1 MIALISYML
10 SFTRWRSIKE
20 WLEVATNSL
29 SMSPDLSSFSERV
42 SETVNNAIDSFFR
55 SKVKFPKNEAL
66 FDHTVKCFFG

>member
-1 MIALISYML
+1 
-10 SFTRWRSIKE
+10 
-20 WLEVATNSL
+20 LEVATNSL

-55 SKVKFPKNEAL
+55 SKVKFPKNEVL